1 MVFFRLLILFIFI
14 FLNLNVY
21 AEDNLLTL
29 KQQIERL
36 QREVS
41 DLSKS
46 VYQNNKQGNFDSEIN
61 NTNSEAS
68 INLSAFDMR
77 IYDLEKDIKSL
88 NLQFEDLSFQI
99 EEINE
104 LLENVTLKIDTAL
117 INNVKENVSVN
128 DTEGEEVEQ
137 SGEIQKEK
145 NTLGS
150 LKINSEDLS
159 EQSLDENEANNQNL
173 NNNTEETNIINL
185 SPDEQFQAAFDLLRS
200 QKFEQAKLSLNE
212 FIEKNSENE
221 LSGSA
226 YYWLGEI
233 HLLQK
238 EFRDAALYFAQGYQ
252 QYPSSLKAPDSLYK
266 LAESLSKIDKISEA
280 CSTLNKFLNQ
290 HPNHKFVD
298 KINFKIDELE
308 CE

>member
-1 MVFFRLLILFIFI
+1 MVFFRLLILII
-14 FLNLNVY
+14 FLFSNSHVF
-21 AEDNLLTL
+21 AEDSLLTL

-46 VYQNNKQGNFDSEIN
+46 VYQNNKQGNFNSEVN

-117 INNVKENVSVN
+117 INNVQENISAN
-128 DTEGEEVEQ
+128 NTDGEDVLEKD
-137 SGEIQKEK
+137 EIQKEE

-159 EQSLDENEANNQNL
+159 EQNLDENEINNQNT
-173 NNNTEETNIINL
+173 NNDAEETKINTL
-185 SPDEQFQAAFDLLRS
+185 SPDEQFQEAFDLLRS

-212 FIEKNSENE
+212 FIEKNTENE

-290 HPNHKFVD
+290 HPDHKFVD
-298 KINFKIDELE
+298 KINFKIEGSE

>member
-1 MVFFRLLILFIFI
+1 MIFFRKLLLALVLLFSI
-14 FLNLNVY
+14 NVF

-36 QREVS
+36 QREVN
-41 DLSKS
+41 DLSKA
-46 VYQNNKQGNFDSEIN
+46 VYQNNKHSSF
-61 NTNSEAS
+61 NSESNNINTDAS

-88 NLQFEDLSFQI
+88 NLQFEDLTFQV

-104 LLENVTLKIDTAL
+104 LLENVALKLDTAI
-117 INNVKENVSVN
+117 INVNQQPISNDETDSEKIEENES
-128 DTEGEEVEQ
+128 DD
-137 SGEIQKEK
+137 

-150 LKINSEDLS
+150 LTINSEDLS
-159 EQSLDENEANNQNL
+159 EKNLKEDELGNEASNNKAEINSL
-173 NNNTEETNIINL
+173 N
-185 SPDEQFQAAFDLLRS
+185 PDEQFQVAFDLLRA

-221 LSGSA
+221 LSGAA

-280 CSTLNKFLNQ
+280 CSTLNKFLSQ
-290 HPNHKFVD
+290 HPKHKFVD
-298 KINFKIDELE
+298 KINNKIIELE